1 MTLESPPRQDAPA
14 RSDLA
19 LPEPMRGT
27 AGGGDGVQRPMGR
40 QMLLWG
46 WRALGAAL
54 AVGAMELAA
63 DLGETPIS
71 LVPFATSIAVVMGM
85 PDAEPAQP
93 RALIG
98 GHVISSLVGLAVLW
112 LAGPSY
118 PAAAVAVGIA
128 FFAMQA
134 TRTLH
139 PPAGIDPLIIVL
151 ESLSPTFLLVPV
163 AAGCLLLTAY
173 TYVWHTIAGGPRWP
187 RRWL

>member
-1 MTLESPPRQDAPA
+1 MTSDPHQSPDAAHPALAVLDRPQDGAA
-14 RSDLA
+14 GQGD
-19 LPEPMRGT
+19 GT
-27 AGGGDGVQRPMGR
+27 APPLRR
-40 QMLLWG
+40 QVLLWG

-71 LVPFATSIAVVMGM
+71 LIPFATSIAVVMGM
-85 PDAEPAQP
+85 PDADPAQP

-98 GHVISSLVGLAVLW
+98 GHVISSLIGLAVLW

-118 PAAAVAVGIA
+118 PAAAAAVGIA

-139 PPAGIDPLIIVL
+139 PPAGIDPIIIVL
-151 ESLSPTFLLVPV
+151 EQLSPTFLLVPV
-163 AAGCLLLTAY
+163 ATGCALLVAY
-173 TYVWHTIAGGPRWP
+173 TYVWHTLAGGPAWP